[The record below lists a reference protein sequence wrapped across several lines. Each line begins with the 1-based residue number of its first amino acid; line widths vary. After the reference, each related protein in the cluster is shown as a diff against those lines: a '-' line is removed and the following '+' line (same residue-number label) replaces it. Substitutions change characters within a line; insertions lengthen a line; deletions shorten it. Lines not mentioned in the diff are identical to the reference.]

1 MSEQLL
7 VAEADVNEAP
17 ATAEAASAASRPEPD
32 PLLRCLVALAS
43 YHDRPVAPEAL
54 IAGLPLPEG
63 RLTPNLFA
71 RAAQR
76 IGYAAQTVARSLK
89 RLNPLSL
96 PAVLLLED
104 GEACL
109 VFKLAKGAQA
119 EIYDPATDSRT
130 SVAFD
135 DLEAAYT
142 GKAILVKPR
151 ANPAQIDGERAAT
164 RGHWFWGVIR
174 LLWPTYAQV
183 IVAAALIN
191 ILALASP
198 LFIMNVYDRVLPNK
212 AIPTL
217 WVLALGIGLAI
228 LFDLA
233 LRSLRGRL
241 IDGAGRRADVVLASR
256 IFEHVLGLKFASRP
270 ATTGSFANRLAD
282 FEQVREFFTS
292 GTLAT
297 LTDVAFFGL
306 FFLVIY
312 MVAGPLAYIPAVAA
326 ALVVVI
332 GLVLQFP
339 LRRAARAAATDAA
352 QRHSLL
358 VESIA
363 ALETVKSLRAEG
375 RLQRHWEDLVGRTS
389 RTFETARGYS
399 SAIQNSTFAVQQLV
413 TVCIVIGGTYMFD
426 QGDITMGGIIA
437 AVILSGRCVA
447 PFGQFSTLIARSQ
460 QSFAALAGLDEI
472 MAMESERPA
481 GKSFIAQPITA
492 GRIEFRSVRFTYPG
506 AASPAINGLDLVI
519 EPGEK
524 LGIIG
529 KIGSGKTTI
538 GRLLC
543 GLHDVSEGSLLIDGI
558 DIRQFH
564 PHEVRRAIGFVSQ
577 DADLFFG
584 SLRDNILM
592 GAPGASEEDVLRASR
607 LAGVDDFAL
616 RHPQGY
622 DMQIGERG
630 RALSGGQRQ
639 AVTLARV
646 FLLNPQVIFLDEP
659 SGAMDLASERDLIR
673 RLKQATTPE
682 QTLIVATHRYSM
694 LELVDRLVVLANG
707 RTGTDGPK
715 PRVLE
720 LLKEN
725 AVKERDKTA
734 GKAAPKP
741 PRAPVAMPVRRRR

>member
-7 VAEADVNEAP
+7 VADADVRGGAAGPPPAGTMPVLTASEAD
-17 ATAEAASAASRPEPD
+17 
-32 PLLRCLVALAS
+32 PLVRCLVALAG

-54 IAGLPLPEG
+54 IAGLPLPSG
-63 RLTPNLFA
+63 RLTPGLFA
-71 RAAQR
+71 RAAER
-76 IGYAAQTVARSLK
+76 IGYAAQTVKRPLQ
-89 RLNPLSL
+89 RLNPLAL
-96 PAVLLLED
+96 PAVLLLQD
-104 GEACL
+104 GDACL
-109 VFKLAKGAQA
+109 VLKRAPGSKA
-119 EIYDPATDSRT
+119 EIYDPSTDSRT
-130 SVAFD
+130 VVEWS
-135 DLEAAYT
+135 DLEAAYS
-142 GKAILVKPR
+142 GHAILVKQR
-151 ANPAQIDGERAAT
+151 ANPAQLGGSRAAAS
-164 RGHWFWGVIR
+164 GHWFWGVIR

-183 IVAAALIN
+183 VVAAALIN

-212 AIPTL
+212 ALPTL

-228 LFDLA
+228 LFDLV

-256 IFEHVLGLKFASRP
+256 IFEHVMGLKFAFRP
-270 ATTGSFANRLAD
+270 ATTGSFANRLAE

-306 FFLVIY
+306 FFFVIY
-312 MVAGPLAYIPAVAA
+312 LVAGPLAYIPAVAA
-326 ALVVVI
+326 AMVVVI

-339 LRRAARAAATDAA
+339 LRRAARAAAMDAA

-375 RLQRHWEDLVGRTS
+375 KLQRQWEDLVGRTS
-389 RTFETARGYS
+389 RTFERARGLS
-399 SAIQNSTFAVQQLV
+399 SLIQNSTFAVQQLV
-413 TVCIVIGGTYMFD
+413 TVAIVIGGTYMFD

-460 QSFAALAGLDEI
+460 QSFAALAALDQI

-481 GKSFIAQPITA
+481 GKQFIAQPIAA
-492 GRIEFRSVRFTYPG
+492 GKIEFRAARFAYPG
-506 AASPAINGLDLVI
+506 AANPAINDLNLLI

-543 GLHDVSEGSLLIDGI
+543 GLYDVNEGSLLIDGI
-558 DIRQFH
+558 DVRQFH
-564 PHEVRRAIGFVSQ
+564 PHEVRRAVGFVSQ

-584 SLRDNILM
+584 SLRENILL
-592 GAPGASEEDVLRASR
+592 GAPGAGDEAFLRASR

-646 FLLNPQVIFLDEP
+646 LLFNPQIIFLDEP
-659 SGAMDLASERDLIR
+659 SGAMDLASERELIA
-673 RLKQATTPE
+673 RLKQALQPN
-682 QTLIVATHRYSM
+682 QTLIIATHRYSM
-694 LELVDRLVVLANG
+694 LDLVDRLVVLANG
-707 RTGTDGPK
+707 RAGADGPK
-715 PRVLE
+715 HQVLE
-720 LLKEN
+720 LLKDN
-725 AVKERDKTA
+725 AVQER
-734 GKAAPKP
+734 GKSARKAVTFP
-741 PRAPVAMPVRRRR
+741 ARRR

>member
-7 VAEADVNEAP
+7 VAETDVNEAP
-17 ATAEAASAASRPEPD
+17 ASADAAAIASPAGPD
-32 PLLRCLVALAS
+32 QLLRCLVALAS

-54 IAGLPLPEG
+54 IAGLPLPAG
-63 RLTPNLFA
+63 RLTPGLFA

-76 IGYAAQTVARSLK
+76 IGYAAQVVARPLK
-89 RLNPLSL
+89 RLNPLAL
-96 PAVLLLED
+96 PAVLLLENGD
-104 GEACL
+104 ACL
-109 VFKLAKGAQA
+109 VMKLAKGGQT

-130 SVAFD
+130 RVAWS

-142 GKAILVKPR
+142 GKAILVKPK
-151 ANPAQIDGERAAT
+151 ADPAQHDGQRAAAAK
-164 RGHWFWGVIR
+164 GHWFWGVIR

-183 IVAAALIN
+183 ILAAAFIN

-228 LFDLA
+228 LFDLI

-241 IDGAGRRADVVLASR
+241 IDSAGRRADVVLASR
-256 IFEHVLGLKFASRP
+256 IYEHVLGLKFASRP

-339 LRRAARAAATDAA
+339 LRRAARAAAMDAA

-413 TVCIVIGGTYMFD
+413 TVAIVIGGTYMFD
-426 QGDITMGGIIA
+426 SGDITMGGIIA

-460 QSFAALAGLDEI
+460 QSFAALAALDEI
-472 MAMESERPA
+472 MSMESERPA
-481 GKSFIAQPITA
+481 GKQFIAQPITV
-492 GRIEFRSVRFTYPG
+492 GKIEFRSVRFTYPG
-506 AASPAINGLDLVI
+506 AANPAINGLDLVI

-543 GLHDVSEGSLLIDGI
+543 GLYDVSEGSLLIDGI

-584 SLRDNILM
+584 TLRDNILM
-592 GAPGASEEDVLRASR
+592 GAPGASDEDFLRASR

-646 FLLNPQVIFLDEP
+646 FLLNPQIIFLDEP
-659 SGAMDLASERDLIR
+659 SGSMDLASERDLIR
-673 RLKQATTPE
+673 RLKQATAPE

-694 LELVDRLVVLANG
+694 LDLVDRLVVLANG

-715 PRVLE
+715 PKVLE

-734 GKAAPKP
+734 RKA
-741 PRAPVAMPVRRRR
+741 PRNTVTLPVRQR

>member
-1 MSEQLL
+1 MSEQLP
-7 VAEADVNEAP
+7 VAGAEVAMEVIGPPPEIEAD
-17 ATAEAASAASRPEPD
+17 
-32 PLLRCLVALAS
+32 PLVRCLVTLAS

-63 RLTPNLFA
+63 RLTPALFA

-76 IGYAAQTVARSLK
+76 IGYAAQVVKRPLK
-89 RLNPLSL
+89 RLNPLAL
-96 PAVLLLED
+96 PAVLLLQD
-104 GEACL
+104 GDACL
-109 VFKLAKGAQA
+109 VLKLARGSQV
-119 EIYDPATDSRT
+119 EIYDPSTDSRT
-130 SVAFD
+130 CVERS
-135 DLEAAYT
+135 DLEAAYSGT
-142 GKAILVKPR
+142 AILVKPKVD
-151 ANPAQIDGERAAT
+151 PSQLDGRQAAAA

-174 LLWPTYAQV
+174 LLWPTYMQV
-183 IVAAALIN
+183 VVAAGLVN

-212 AIPTL
+212 ALPTL

-228 LFDLA
+228 LFDLL

-241 IDGAGRRADVVLASR
+241 IDAAGRRADVVLASR
-256 IFEHVLGLKFASRP
+256 IFEHVLALKFSFRP

-282 FEQVREFFTS
+282 FESVREFFTS

-297 LTDVAFFGL
+297 ITDVAFFGL
-306 FFLVIY
+306 FIFVIY
-312 MVAGPLAYIPAVAA
+312 LVAGPLAIIPVVAA
-326 ALVVVI
+326 AVVI
-332 GLVLQFP
+332 LVGLVLQFP
-339 LRRAARAAATDAA
+339 LRRAARATAVDAA

-363 ALETVKSLRAEG
+363 ALETIKSLRAEG
-375 RLQRHWEDLVGRTS
+375 RLQRQWENLVGRTS
-389 RTFETARGYS
+389 RTFEKARGVT
-399 SAIQNSTFAVQQLV
+399 ALIQNLTFAVQQLV
-413 TVCIVIGGTYMFD
+413 TVAIVIGGTYLFD

-437 AVILSGRCVA
+437 AVILAGRCVA

-460 QSFAALAGLDEI
+460 QSFAALAALDQI
-472 MAMESERPA
+472 MSMESERPA
-481 GKSFIAQPITA
+481 GKRFIAQPITA
-492 GRIEFRSVRFTYPG
+492 GKIEFRSAGFTYPE
-506 AASPAINGLDLVI
+506 AASPAINDLNFVI

-524 LGIIG
+524 VGIIG

-543 GLHDVSEGSLLIDGI
+543 GLYDVSEGALLIDGI

-564 PHEVRRAIGFVSQ
+564 PHEVRRAVGFVSQ

-584 SLRDNILM
+584 TLRDNILM
-592 GAPGASEEDVLRASR
+592 GASGAGDEAFLRASR

-646 FLLNPQVIFLDEP
+646 LLFDPQIIFLDEP
-659 SGAMDLASERDLIR
+659 SGAMDLASERELIR
-673 RLKQATTPE
+673 RMKQAIQPE
-682 QTLIVATHRYSM
+682 QTLIIATHRYSM
-694 LELVDRLVVLANG
+694 LDLVDRLVVLANG
-707 RTGTDGPK
+707 RVGADGPK
-715 PRVLE
+715 QKVLE
-720 LLKEN
+720 ALKEN
-725 AVKERDKTA
+725 AVQERAKMSGQAVTF
-734 GKAAPKP
+734 
-741 PRAPVAMPVRRRR
+741 PVRRR

>member
-7 VAEADVNEAP
+7 IDEADVGEVAAGPAPAEAP
-17 ATAEAASAASRPEPD
+17 PAAAEAD

-54 IAGLPLPEG
+54 IAGLPLPDG
-63 RLTPNLFA
+63 RLTPGLFA

-76 IGYAAQTVARSLK
+76 IGYAAKVVERPLR
-89 RLNPLSL
+89 RLNPLAL
-96 PAVLLLED
+96 PAVLLLQD
-104 GEACL
+104 GDACL
-109 VFKLAKGAQA
+109 VLKLAKGAQA

-130 SVAFD
+130 KVDRS

-142 GKAILVKPR
+142 GKAILVKPK
-151 ANPAQIDGERAAT
+151 ADVSQLDGPRAASAQ
-164 RGHWFWGVIR
+164 GHWFWGVIR

-183 IVAAALIN
+183 VVAAALIN

-228 LFDLA
+228 LFDLI

-256 IFEHVLGLKFASRP
+256 IFEHVLGLKFSFRP

-306 FFLVIY
+306 FFFVIY
-312 MVAGPLAYIPAVAA
+312 MVAGPLAYVPAVAA
-326 ALVVVI
+326 VLVVVI

-339 LRRAARAAATDAA
+339 LRRAARASAVDAA

-363 ALETVKSLRAEG
+363 GLETVKSLRAEG
-375 RLQRHWEDLVGRTS
+375 RLQRQWEDLVGRAS
-389 RTFETARGYS
+389 RTFETARGHS
-399 SAIQNSTFAVQQLV
+399 SLIQNSTFAVQQLV
-413 TVCIVIGGTYMFD
+413 TVAIVIGGTYMFD
-426 QGDITMGGIIA
+426 QGDISMGGIIA

-460 QSFAALAGLDEI
+460 QSFAALAALNEI
-472 MAMESERPA
+472 MTMDSERPA
-481 GKSFIAQPITA
+481 GKQFIAQPITA
-492 GRIEFRSVRFTYPG
+492 GKIEFRSARFTYPG
-506 AASPAINGLDLVI
+506 AANPALNALDLVI

-524 LGIIG
+524 VGIIG
-529 KIGSGKTTI
+529 KIGSGKTTL

-543 GLHDVSEGSLLIDGI
+543 GLYDVSEGLLLIDGV

-577 DADLFFG
+577 DSDLFFG
-584 SLRDNILM
+584 TLRDNILL
-592 GAPGASEEDVLRASR
+592 GAPGASDEAFLRASR

-616 RHPQGY
+616 KHPQGY

-646 FLLNPQVIFLDEP
+646 LLFNPQIIFLDEP
-659 SGAMDLASERDLIR
+659 SGAMDLASERELIR
-673 RLKQATTPE
+673 RLKQAIQPE

-694 LELVDRLVVLANG
+694 LDLVDRLVVLANG
-707 RTGTDGPK
+707 GVGADGPK
-715 PRVLE
+715 QKVLE
-720 LLKEN
+720 RLKEN
-725 AVKERDKTA
+725 AVLEQRKTA
-734 GKAAPKP
+734 RKTVTFPE
-741 PRAPVAMPVRRRR
+741 RAR

>member
-1 MSEQLL
+1 
-7 VAEADVNEAP
+7 VAW
-17 ATAEAASAASRPEPD
+17 S
-32 PLLRCLVALAS
+32 
-43 YHDRPVAPEAL
+43 
-54 IAGLPLPEG
+54 
-63 RLTPNLFA
+63 
-71 RAAQR
+71 
-76 IGYAAQTVARSLK
+76 
-89 RLNPLSL
+89 
-96 PAVLLLED
+96 
-104 GEACL
+104 
-109 VFKLAKGAQA
+109 
-119 EIYDPATDSRT
+119 
-130 SVAFD
+130 

-151 ANPAQIDGERAAT
+151 ANPAQLDGQRAAAAK
-164 RGHWFWGVIR
+164 GHWFWGVIR

-228 LFDLA
+228 LFDLV

-339 LRRAARAAATDAA
+339 LRRAARASAMDAA

-413 TVCIVIGGTYMFD
+413 TVAIVIGGTYMFD

-460 QSFAALAGLDEI
+460 QSFAALGGARRDHVDG
-472 MAMESERPA
+472 
-481 GKSFIAQPITA
+481 
-492 GRIEFRSVRFTYPG
+492 VR
-506 AASPAINGLDLVI
+506 AA
-519 EPGEK
+519 
-524 LGIIG
+524 
-529 KIGSGKTTI
+529 
-538 GRLLC
+538 R
-543 GLHDVSEGSLLIDGI
+543 
-558 DIRQFH
+558 
-564 PHEVRRAIGFVSQ
+564 
-577 DADLFFG
+577 
-584 SLRDNILM
+584 
-592 GAPGASEEDVLRASR
+592 
-607 LAGVDDFAL
+607 
-616 RHPQGY
+616 
-622 DMQIGERG
+622 
-630 RALSGGQRQ
+630 RQ
-639 AVTLARV
+639 AVHRPADHRRQNRVPLGALHLSGRREPGHQRPRPHDRARRETRASSARSA
-646 FLLNPQVIFLDEP
+646 PARRRSAACCAGSTTSARARCSSTASIFASSIPTRCAAP
-659 SGAMDLASERDLIR
+659 SASSARMPTCSSAPC
-673 RLKQATTPE
+673 ATTSAWARPAP
-682 QTLIVATHRYSM
+682 ATRMSC
-694 LELVDRLVVLANG
+694 A
-707 RTGTDGPK
+707 P
-715 PRVLE
+715 
-720 LLKEN
+720 
-725 AVKERDKTA
+725 A
-734 GKAAPKP
+734 GWPASTISRSGIRKATTCRSASAAARC
-741 PRAPVAMPVRRRR
+741 RAASARR

>member
-7 VAEADVNEAP
+7 VAEADASEEAADP
-17 ATAEAASAASRPEPD
+17 ASAGPSQAAPSPAEAD
-32 PLLRCLVALAS
+32 PLLSCLVTLAIH
-43 YHDRPVAPEAL
+43 HDRPVAREAL
-54 IAGLPLPEG
+54 IAGLPLADG
-63 RLTPNLFA
+63 RLTPGLFA

-76 IGYAAQTVARSLK
+76 IGYAAQLVKRPLQ
-89 RLNPLSL
+89 RLNPLAL

-104 GEACL
+104 GDACL
-109 VFKLAKGAQA
+109 VFKVAKGAQA

-130 SVAFD
+130 SVAWS

-151 ANPAQIDGERAAT
+151 AEPGQHDGQRAAAAG
-164 RGHWFWGVIR
+164 GHWFWGVIR

-228 LFDLA
+228 LFDLL

-256 IFEHVLGLKFASRP
+256 IYEHVLGLKFAARP
-270 ATTGSFANRLAD
+270 DTTGSFANRLAD

-326 ALVVVI
+326 VLVVVI
-332 GLVLQFP
+332 GLILQFP
-339 LRRAARAAATDAA
+339 LRRAARASAVDAA

-375 RLQRHWEDLVGRTS
+375 RLQRQWEDLVGRTS
-389 RTFETARGYS
+389 RTFETARKHS
-399 SAIQNSTFAVQQLV
+399 SMIQNSTFAVQQLV
-413 TVCIVIGGTYMFD
+413 TVAIVIGGTYMFD

-447 PFGQFSTLIARSQ
+447 PFGQFSTLIARTQ
-460 QSFAALAGLDEI
+460 QSFAALGALNQI

-481 GKSFIAQPITA
+481 GKQFIAQPITA
-492 GRIEFRSVRFTYPG
+492 GKIEFRSVRFTYPG
-506 AASPAINGLDLVI
+506 AANPAINDLDLVI

-524 LGIIG
+524 VGVIG

-564 PHEVRRAIGFVSQ
+564 PHEVRRAVGFVSQ

-584 SLRDNILM
+584 TLRDNILM
-592 GAPGASEEDVLRASR
+592 GAPGASDEDFLRASR

-616 RHPQGY
+616 KHPQGY

-639 AVTLARV
+639 AVTLARI
-646 FLLNPQVIFLDEP
+646 FLLDPQIIFLDEP

-673 RLKQATTPE
+673 RLKQATRPE

-694 LELVDRLVVLANG
+694 LDLVDRLVVLSNG
-707 RTGTDGPK
+707 RAGADGPK
-715 PRVLE
+715 HKVLE
-720 LLKEN
+720 VLKDN
-725 AVKERDKTA
+725 ALQDR
-734 GKAAPKP
+734 
-741 PRAPVAMPVRRRR
+741 